1 VTLVGARPAM
11 NEMVV
16 GDTASGPGVGV
27 APTGDDALACG
38 LGELGDGDVLANG
51 DGLLLA
57 DGDALPLPDGDA
69 LPLPDGDALP
79 LADGDA
85 LPLADGD
92 ALPLAD
98 GDALPLADGDALP
111 LADGP
116 GELVG
121 GAADGLAGGAGVAAG
136 SRSRGPN
143 NPSPPR
149 QPVSRTNNAAT
160 EPRLRAARLEE
171 TRFKSNSRTNRA
183 PTRAFS
189 GARIS
194 RHD

>member
-69 LPLPDGDALP
+69 LA
-79 LADGDA
+79 
-85 LPLADGD
+85 
-92 ALPLAD
+92 LAD